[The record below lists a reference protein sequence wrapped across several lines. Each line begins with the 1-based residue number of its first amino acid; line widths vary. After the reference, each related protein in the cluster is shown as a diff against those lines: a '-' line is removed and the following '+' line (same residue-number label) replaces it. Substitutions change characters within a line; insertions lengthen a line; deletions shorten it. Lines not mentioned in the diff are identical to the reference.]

1 MDFACTLIQ
10 HSTAPPSQPQ
20 NVTMLNVGTT
30 WICISWEG
38 PLVVQD
44 ELDTPISYYII
55 TANTITEGAPI
66 LTANVTADVIF
77 YNVTGLLPGTMYK
90 LTVVAVSTFEGGDVT
105 VKSQPSD
112 CILGTTIAIFG
123 EMEPVL
129 LILTFLDKY
138 RFTLLLLKQL
148 VPNLSKFHAN

>member
-1 MDFACTLIQ
+1 M
-10 HSTAPPSQPQ
+10 
-20 NVTMLNVGTT
+20 
-30 WICISWEG
+30 
-38 PLVVQD
+38 VVQD

-66 LTANVTADVIF
+66 ITANVTANFNDVIF
-77 YNVTGLLPGTMYK
+77 YNVTGLLPGTLYK

-123 EMEPVL
+123 ELEPVL
-129 LILTFLDKY
+129 SILTD
-138 RFTLLLLKQL
+138 
-148 VPNLSKFHAN
+148 S